1 MSRIPTIT
9 LAPPP
14 GENAHARAARRRLFA
29 LAFVAAALLGAAAGL
44 IDSKVLP

>member
-14 GENAHARAARRRLFA
+14 GDSEQHRAARRRLFA
-29 LAFVAAALLGAAAGL
+29 FAFVAAALLGAAAGL